1 MTNFNQVIWNLL
13 QGRKVRR
20 MIWKKFNG
28 FLHLEGDTLFYT
40 DDTLT
45 EIYTLTLRNMLRED
59 WEVIEEKKE
68 ETLSDERYDRNSGIW
83 HYHEQDVKKYVGLI
97 LNDINNF
104 DVEPCCHG
112 IQQRDIITILKKRL
126 GDKLI

>member
-1 MTNFNQVIWNLL
+1 MNFNEVSWELL
-13 QGRKVRR
+13 RGRKVRR

-28 FLHLEGDTLFYT
+28 FLYINGDDLVYA
-40 DDTLT
+40 DDTT
-45 EIYTLTLRNMLRED
+45 SHNYTLTLRNILRED

-68 ETLSDERYDRNSGIW
+68 DSLSDERCDGNSGIW

-97 LNDINNF
+97 LKDINNF

-112 IQQRDIITILKKRL
+112 IQQRDIITILKRRL